1 MIPLFGNSARLW
13 RRVRIGTQFL
23 IALALLALSGLP
35 AAAQKKEAVNCVIY
49 MKYDPDKGDKEHGV
63 AFNAD
68 IKASAEAEAG
78 AVRGASV
85 IRGEKKNNPA
95 AAPAP
100 VYPERKKIRQTNANP
115 GPRHTH

>member
-78 AVRGASV
+78 AIGGGAV
-85 IRGEKKNNPA
+85 IQVKKKNTRS
-95 AAPAP
+95 AAPP
-100 VYPERKKIRQTNANP
+100 PLTQKGKTNSK
-115 GPRHTH
+115 R